1 MAVDHGDLPVEEAV
15 RAARTSSRRRQV
27 LDAAVKV
34 MGRTGFHQMSM
45 QDLATE
51 AHVSVGLLYKY
62 FGGKEDLLLATIV
75 RILDVFRDQLAP
87 VMDAAGDDV
96 VEQLAAG
103 IRRYIQ
109 IVDDNLDGVVLTYRE
124 SRTLGP
130 GGRTQIKELEI
141 ATAAP
146 LHAAIEAGISAGV
159 FRDVDVDLTVFDIML
174 IAHGWALKHWHF
186 GPIYTVDEYI
196 RLQIRHVLSSLISEG
211 RRAQYSHLLVAP
223 TKLPGR

>member
-1 MAVDHGDLPVEEAV
+1 MATDYSDLPVEEAV
-15 RAARTSSRRRQV
+15 RAVRASSRRRQV
-27 LDAAVKV
+27 LDAAVTV
-34 MGRTGFHQMSM
+34 MGKTGFHQMSM

-51 AHVSVGLLYKY
+51 ANVSVGLIYKY

-96 VEQLAAG
+96 VAQLAAG

-109 IVDDNLDGVVLTYRE
+109 IVDENLDGVVLTYRE
-124 SRTLGP
+124 SRTLGSA
-130 GGRTQIKELEI
+130 GRTQIKELEI

-146 LHAAIEAGISAGV
+146 LRAAIEAGIAGGI
-159 FRDVDVDLTVFDIML
+159 FRDADVDLTVYDIML

-186 GPIYTVDEYI
+186 GPIYPVDEYI
-196 RLQIRHVLSSLISEG
+196 RLQTRLVLNSLICHD
-211 RRAQYSHLLVAP
+211 RRADYVHLL
-223 TKLPGR
+223 G

>member
-1 MAVDHGDLPVEEAV
+1 MATGFSDYGDLPVEEAV
-15 RAARTSSRRRQV
+15 RAARASSRRRQV

-34 MGRTGFHQMSM
+34 MGRHGFHQMSM

-51 AHVSVGLLYKY
+51 AKVSVGLIYTY

-96 VEQLAAG
+96 VDQLAAG

-109 IVDDNLDGVVLTYRE
+109 IVDENLDGVVLTYRE
-124 SRTLGP
+124 SRTLAP
-130 GGRTQIKELEI
+130 ADRARIKELEI

-146 LHAAIEAGISAGV
+146 LRAVIEAGSAQGV
-159 FRDVDVDLTVFDIML
+159 FRAVDVDLTVFDIML
-174 IAHGWALKHWHF
+174 LAHGWALKHWHF
-186 GPIYTVDEYI
+186 GPVYTSDAYI
-196 RLQIRHVLSSLISEG
+196 RLQTRHVLDALVRDD
-211 RRAQYSHLLVAP
+211 RRADYAHVLE
-223 TKLPGR
+223 

>member
-1 MAVDHGDLPVEEAV
+1 MAADAFDYGELPVQEAV
-15 RAARTSSRRRQV
+15 RAARASSRRRQV

-34 MGRTGFHQMSM
+34 MGRNGFHQMSM
-45 QDLATE
+45 QDLAAE
-51 AHVSVGLLYKY
+51 AKVSVGLIYRY

-75 RILDVFRDQLAP
+75 RIQDVFRDQLAP

-103 IRRYIQ
+103 MRRYIQ
-109 IVDDNLDGVVLTYRE
+109 IVDENLDGVVLTYRE
-124 SRTLGP
+124 SRTLRAA
-130 GGRTQIKELEI
+130 GRTQIKELEI

-146 LHAAIEAGISAGV
+146 LRAVIEAGIARGV

-186 GPIYTVDEYI
+186 GPIYTLDAYI
-196 RLQIRHVLSSLISEG
+196 GLQTRHVLNALIAEG
-211 RRAQYSHLLVAP
+211 HRAGHAHLLE
-223 TKLPGR
+223 